1 MFLANNVITHNL
13 QNVFWILGT
22 PCGGK
27 STIARLVAEKCG
39 AIVYSADERFS
50 QHKTVANPAEQP
62 VLCREFKDWES
73 YFEQPINE
81 YSLWLKAVQDDLI
94 SMIIVDLL
102 KLSEKRTVIFE
113 GILNIETIAKIAG
126 YKKIVFLGA
135 TEEVIRESYFDR
147 EDKKDMHRLIGSLSD
162 PKGKYKKVL
171 DLVVSD
177 SERDIKKAKEI
188 GLKVIIR
195 DKDIS
200 VIEILEKVQRHFGLR
215 DVKDPLEM

>member
-1 MFLANNVITHNL
+1 MFLADNVISHHL

-27 STIARLVAEKCG
+27 STIARLLAEKCG
-39 AIVYSADERFS
+39 AIVYSADEKFA
-50 QHKTVANPAEQP
+50 QHKKIANPVEQP
-62 VLCREFKDWES
+62 ALCRKFKDWDS

-102 KLSEKRTVIFE
+102 KLSEKRRVIFE
-113 GILNIETIAKIAG
+113 GFFDIETIERIAG
-126 YKKIVFLGA
+126 YQKIVFLGA
-135 TEEVIRESYFDR
+135 TEDVIRDSYFDR

-195 DKDIS
+195 DKDSSI
-200 VIEILEKVQRHFGLR
+200 IDTLEKVQSHFGLR